1 MVLFC
6 VWAVVLVVA
15 TLIVLSCLQRESK
28 KFKKMLSKS
37 ESQVDLVNGIAK
49 LDYIMARYVQQLLGQ
64 GVLERLAKCYAD
76 DQEESKI
83 EALRSV
89 DV

>member
-1 MVLFC
+1 M
-6 VWAVVLVVA
+6 VA

-28 KFKKMLSKS
+28 KFKKILSKS

-64 GVLERLAKCYAD
+64 VFLERLAKSYAD
-76 DQEESKI
+76 DQEEGKI